1 MKSVD
6 DGEAE
11 VLIFDNG
18 SADGTPNFLRQTK
31 NDTPY
36 GTIMLSKNNLGQ
48 CVSRNKLVQAAK
60 GAYVLFLD
68 GDVIPIHGSIEEML
82 DILVSNDQW
91 PGVYYDVHGDIYD
104 EAGAT
109 PVELPITMADMS
121 TSPVPMFHYAVYDRG
136 FLNAHPLPE
145 FYPFDGPGWGVEEEM
160 CGLAAGHTPIHQR
173 LAHSCECSRQRLRQ
187 SFSRPSPR
195 CLESPPARCC
205 SWNLRCQAGPMNRCP
220 TPPPAR
226 PSQCAIDW

>member
-1 MKSVD
+1 MATIEKQLDAVRIYMKSVD
-6 DGEAE
+6 DNEAE
-11 VLIFDNG
+11 VLIFDQG
-18 SADGTPNFLRQTK
+18 SSDGTPEFLRQCQK
-31 NDTPY
+31 NLPH

-48 CVSRNKLVQAAK
+48 CVSRNKLCQAAR
-60 GAYVLFLD
+60 GDYVLFLD
-68 GDVIPIHGSIEEML
+68 GDVVPIPGSIEAML
-82 DILVSNDQW
+82 DVLVSNDAQW

-160 CGLAAGHTPIHQR
+160 CGLTAPGTVYGVSYLVYPN
-173 LAHSCECSRQRLRQ
+173 LNK
-187 SFSRPSPR
+187 RPERRKPG
-195 CLESPPARCC
+195 L
-205 SWNLRCQAGPMNRCP
+205 NLRNKHGRFVRSC
-220 TPPPAR
+220 
-226 PSQCAIDW
+226 S

>member
-1 MKSVD
+1 MANIEKQLDAVRTYMKSVD

-11 VLIFDNG
+11 VLIFDQG
-18 SADGTPNFLRQTK
+18 STDGTVSFLRQTQK
-31 NDTPY
+31 TLSH

-48 CVSRNKLVQAAK
+48 SISRNKLVQAAK
-60 GAYVLFLD
+60 GDYVLFLD
-68 GDVIPIHGSIEEML
+68 GDVVPIPGSIDEML

-109 PVELPITMADMS
+109 PVELPIAMADMS

-145 FYPFDGPGWGVEEEM
+145 FYPFDGPGWGVEEEV
-160 CGLAAGHTPIHQR
+160 CGLSAPNTV
-173 LAHSCECSRQRLRQ
+173 
-187 SFSRPSPR
+187 
-195 CLESPPARCC
+195 
-205 SWNLRCQAGPMNRCP
+205 
-220 TPPPAR
+220 
-226 PSQCAIDW
+226 